1 MADQASYYP
10 KKFGPGDVVFIVV
23 AADREKAV
31 VFVTSLEEL
40 KDVGFLKRVA
50 QEVYLPIPA

>member
-1 MADQASYYP
+1 M
-10 KKFGPGDVVFIVV
+10 VFIVV